1 MTNFQVGNIF
11 SPFRNWRK
19 TVKDQVVLNII
30 QHGSKLRIEDKSVTN
45 NPFEHPNTNTEKAI
59 KDGEIQKLLQNQ
71 VIQKAVHDTC
81 LRCFLFSPNIC

>member
-1 MTNFQVGNIF
+1 MTNFQGGNIF

-45 NPFEHPNTNTEKAI
+45 TPFEHPNTNTEKAI
-59 KDGEIQKLLQNQ
+59 KDGEIQKFYK
-71 VIQKAVHDTC
+71 IK
-81 LRCFLFSPNIC
+81 LFIKQFMILA